1 MTYKLENI
9 YIFMT
14 KSLIL
19 NDLELLGLTW
29 NSSCFPLTKAENVA
43 LKNSIKTSNI
53 SFICIDPIKL
63 GLSVVI
69 TLLLPHC
76 FMQRQD
82 RDENQSDSTISAIP
96 QSYNCYNSQTNAFLT
111 FMK

>member
-14 KSLIL
+14 KSIIL

-29 NSSCFPLTKAENVA
+29 NNSCFPLTKAENVA

-53 SFICIDPIKL
+53 SFIYLILEVFIM
-63 GLSVVI
+63 I
-69 TLLLPHC
+69 
-76 FMQRQD
+76 
-82 RDENQSDSTISAIP
+82 N
-96 QSYNCYNSQTNAFLT
+96 
-111 FMK
+111 